1 MSIFIIQIPIC
12 SILGVIA
19 GPDGRSLLSATKK
32 ESASDHT
39 NLKDYD
45 RDLETKWQQ
54 EVTIWEFSNPYSNQG
69 GGDRIMPTSLLLE
82 PPRFESV
89 TTALCLDHQ
98 TCNRQL
104 TSVVNPGFNYLSK
117 TGLTP

>member
-1 MSIFIIQIPIC
+1 MNILLSYCGLVDAKIRASEIDLPKLNLINYLKNFFDSNIC

-19 GPDGRSLLSATKK
+19 GADGRSLLSATKK

-54 EVTIWEFSNPYSNQG
+54 EVTVFVLKKFMCG
-69 GGDRIMPTSLLLE
+69 IMY
-82 PPRFESV
+82 F
-89 TTALCLDHQ
+89 ALA
-98 TCNRQL
+98 
-104 TSVVNPGFNYLSK
+104 
-117 TGLTP
+117 

>member
-1 MSIFIIQIPIC
+1 MTTIC

-19 GPDGRSLLSATKK
+19 GADGRSLLSATKK

-54 EVTIWEFSNPYSNQG
+54 EVRDIHKRRRPIFA
-69 GGDRIMPTSLLLE
+69 I
-82 PPRFESV
+82 F
-89 TTALCLDHQ
+89 
-98 TCNRQL
+98 
-104 TSVVNPGFNYLSK
+104 
-117 TGLTP
+117 

>member
-54 EVTIWEFSNPYSNQG
+54 EVTIWEFS
-69 GGDRIMPTSLLLE
+69 
-82 PPRFESV
+82 
-89 TTALCLDHQ
+89 
-98 TCNRQL
+98 
-104 TSVVNPGFNYLSK
+104 
-117 TGLTP
+117 

>member
-1 MSIFIIQIPIC
+1 MRKYGIYFYNSNTC

-19 GPDGRSLLSATKK
+19 GADGRSLLSATKK

-54 EVTIWEFSNPYSNQG
+54 EVTVFVLKKFMCG
-69 GGDRIMPTSLLLE
+69 IMY
-82 PPRFESV
+82 F
-89 TTALCLDHQ
+89 ALA
-98 TCNRQL
+98 
-104 TSVVNPGFNYLSK
+104 
-117 TGLTP
+117 